1 MIEGGDIIG
10 GIQHIA
16 YDTVVEY
23 TGYSE
28 TGFQSKFVIASWVP
42 IGIAWATHVF
52 LGRKINP
59 YLRRIPLVGKYI
71 GV

>member
-23 TGYSE
+23 TGYGND
-28 TGFQSKFVIASWVP
+28 GFQSKFIVASWVP
-42 IGIAWATHVF
+42 IGIAWGAHAF

-59 YLRRIPLVGKYI
+59 YLRRIPFIGKYI